1 MQVRKYTILSI
12 ASILVVLA
20 VWSVV
25 TYSNLIDPLFLP
37 TPGGTLNAL
46 GEEIKE
52 GIFFKDVGV
61 SFYRILMGFVIS
73 TVFAVPIGMMM
84 ATSKAWQAIWEPL
97 IGLIRYMP
105 AVAFIPLSI
114 LWFGTSDLQK
124 FFILFLG
131 VFFQEVIMIADNCKT
146 VNKSLVEVG
155 HTLGFTKGE
164 ITRSIVFRAAL
175 PGMVDTFRTTWGWAW
190 TYLVVAELVAASEGL
205 GFRIMQAQRYL
216 STDRIVLGIL
226 VIGLFGLITDQL
238 FAWLYRRMFPWKTL
252 EKAKG

>member
-1 MQVRKYTILSI
+1 MKKYSAISA
-12 ASILVVLA
+12 ASILLVLA
-20 VWSVV
+20 VWALL
-25 TYSNLIDPLFLP
+25 TYSNTIDKLFLP
-37 TPGGTLNAL
+37 TPGDTLKAL
-46 GEEIKE
+46 GEEIRE
-52 GIFFKDVGV
+52 GIFFEDLAV
-61 SFYRILMGFVIS
+61 SFYRILMGFLIS
-73 TVFAVPIGMMM
+73 TIFAVPIGMMM
-84 ATSKAWQAIWEPL
+84 ATSRTWQAIWEPL

-155 HTLGFTKGE
+155 KTLGLTKGE
-164 ITRSIVFRAAL
+164 TMRSIIFRAAL

-216 STDRIVLGIL
+216 STERIVLGII
-226 VIGLFGLITDQL
+226 VIGLLGLITDLL
-238 FAWLYRRMFPWKTL
+238 FAGLYKKLFPWKAL

>member
-1 MQVRKYTILSI
+1 VRKYTILSI
-12 ASILVVLA
+12 TSILVVLA
-20 VWSVV
+20 AWSVV
-25 TYSNLIDPLFLP
+25 TYSNMIAELFLP
-37 TPGGTLNAL
+37 TPGGTLKAL
-46 GEEIKE
+46 VEEINE
-52 GIFFKDVGV
+52 GIFFKDLGI

-73 TVFAVPIGMMM
+73 TIFAVPIGMLI
-84 ATSKAWQAIWEPL
+84 ATSRMWQAIFEPL

-114 LWFGTSDLQK
+114 LWFGISDLQK

-146 VNKSLVEVG
+146 INKSLLEVG
-155 HTLGFTKGE
+155 HTLGLKKSE
-164 ITRSIVFRAAL
+164 ITRTIVFRAAL
-175 PGMVDTFRTTWGWAW
+175 PGMMDTFRTTWGWAW

-226 VIGLFGLITDQL
+226 VIGLLGLITDQL
-238 FAWLYRRMFPWKTL
+238 FAFMYRRMFPWKML

>member
-1 MQVRKYTILSI
+1 MPVRKYMLLSI

-20 VWSVV
+20 VWSIV
-25 TYSNLIDPLFLP
+25 TYSKMIDPLFLP
-37 TPGGTLNAL
+37 TPGATLNAL
-46 GEEIKE
+46 REEIDE
-52 GIFFKDVGV
+52 GIFFTDVGV

-73 TVFAVPIGMMM
+73 TIFAVPIGMMM
-84 ATSKAWQAIWEPL
+84 ATSKTWQAIWEPL

-155 HTLGFTKGE
+155 HTLGFSKSE
-164 ITRSIVFRAAL
+164 VTRSIVFRAAL

-205 GFRIMQAQRYL
+205 GFRIIQAQRYL

-238 FAWLYRRMFPWKTL
+238 FAWLYRKMFPWKML

>member
-1 MQVRKYTILSI
+1 MKKYSAISA
-12 ASILVVLA
+12 ASILLVLA
-20 VWSVV
+20 IWAYL
-25 TYSNLIDPLFLP
+25 TYSNTIDKLFLP
-37 TPGGTLNAL
+37 TPGDTLQAL
-46 GEEIKE
+46 VDEIRE
-52 GIFFKDVGV
+52 GIFFEDLAV
-61 SFYRILMGFVIS
+61 SFYRILMGFLIS
-73 TVFAVPIGMMM
+73 TIFAVPIGMMM
-84 ATSKAWQAIWEPL
+84 ATSRTWQAIWEPL

-155 HTLGFTKGE
+155 KTLGLSKGE
-164 ITRSIVFRAAL
+164 VMKSIVFRAAL

-216 STDRIVLGIL
+216 ATERIVLGIV
-226 VIGLFGLITDQL
+226 VIGLLGLITDLL
-238 FAWLYRRMFPWKTL
+238 FAGLYKKLFPWKAL

>member
-1 MQVRKYTILSI
+1 MHVRKYTILSI

-25 TYSNLIDPLFLP
+25 TYSNMIDPLFLP

-84 ATSKAWQAIWEPL
+84 ATSKAWQAVWEPL

>member
-84 ATSKAWQAIWEPL
+84 ATSKAWQAVWEPL

>member
-1 MQVRKYTILSI
+1 MRKYTVLSV
-12 ASILVVLA
+12 ASILFVLA

-25 TYSNLIDPLFLP
+25 TYSKLIDPLFLP
-37 TPGGTLNAL
+37 TPGGTLEAL
-46 GEEIKE
+46 SKEIDE

-73 TVFAVPIGMMM
+73 TIFAVPIGMMM
-84 ATSKAWQAIWEPL
+84 ATSRTWQAVWEPL

-114 LWFGTSDLQK
+114 LWFGTSDMQK